1 MTWLG
6 YSLLAA
12 AVYATVIFTDKF
24 IVRGGFA
31 DPRGVVLY
39 GSAVGLVLGTLLWF
53 ICGRPVLPPR
63 AALLVVGSGIF
74 TIFASVFYFRAI
86 YETAAS
92 TVIIL
97 MQVVPLIV
105 LLMSRVVLHEPI
117 TGHQLAGIFLVVSA
131 AMGIAA
137 TGKREGEHGDLT
149 LRAMLHMLAAALLWS
164 AANVSFKMAA
174 ATATFGQLVAYESWG
189 IFLGGLG
196 IFICLPGMRRAFL
209 GSLASTGKRAV
220 GLVALNESIFV
231 AGKLLM
237 FYAISLGPVTLVSAV
252 GSTQVFFAVAYGWG
266 LTLIAPKIFAEDITA
281 PGLARQVCFAALM
294 FAGVWLMA

>member
-53 ICGRPVLPPR
+53 ICGRPILPTRP
-63 AALLVVGSGIF
+63 ALLVLGSGVF
-74 TIFASVFYFRAI
+74 TILASVYYFRAI

-97 MQVVPLIV
+97 MQVVPLMV
-105 LLMSRVVLHEPI
+105 LLMSRVVLHEAI
-117 TGHQLAGIFLVVSA
+117 SGRQMAGIIVIVSS

-137 TGKREGEHGDLT
+137 TGKREGEHGGLT
-149 LRAMLHMLAAALLWS
+149 RSSFLHMMAAAILWS
-164 AANVSFKMAA
+164 AANVSFKLAA
-174 ATATFGQLVAYESWG
+174 VTIPFSQLVAYESWG
-189 IFLGGLG
+189 IFLGGLCIFACVPG
-196 IFICLPGMRRAFL
+196 IRAAFL
-209 GSLASTGKRAV
+209 GSLASTGKQAV
-220 GLVALNESIFV
+220 GLVTLNESIFV

-237 FYAISLGPVTLVSAV
+237 FYAISLGPVSLVSAV
-252 GSTQVFFAVAYGWG
+252 GGTQVFFAVAYGW
-266 LTLIAPKIFAEDITA
+266 LLMLAAPKIFAEDTSA
-281 PGLARQVCFAALM
+281 RGMARQLTFAVLM
-294 FAGVWLMA
+294 FCGVWLVA